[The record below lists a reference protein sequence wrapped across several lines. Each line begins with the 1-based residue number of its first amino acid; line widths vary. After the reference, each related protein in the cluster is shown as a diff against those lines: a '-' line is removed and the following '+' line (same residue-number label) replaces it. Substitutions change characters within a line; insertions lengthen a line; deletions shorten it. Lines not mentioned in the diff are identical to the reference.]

1 MGEMLMETEFNT
13 LWSIKACYFIC
24 TITLVQISTN
34 FSNSFTATVSNELQK
49 SSSKIPPRLKSVAN
63 YLAKIDFN
71 SVTLKRVIQ
80 CTCAAKSF
88 ISSILTQRGI
98 AKASV
103 VCPSVSP
110 SITLRYHGRISW
122 IFLEN
127 NFTAD
132 KPILF
137 ILGRFQHDISTPK
150 GTAPNFSRNRSGVGK
165 IVDFRHLSR
174 RISGTVQDRAH
185 VAIDH

>member
-1 MGEMLMETEFNT
+1 VSGRGRERLIQLERSPIVSRRLGRNFNDEERLCRKMGEMLMETEFNT

-88 ISSILTQRGI
+88 ISSILT
-98 AKASV
+98 
-103 VCPSVSP
+103 
-110 SITLRYHGRISW
+110 
-122 IFLEN
+122 
-127 NFTAD
+127 
-132 KPILF
+132 
-137 ILGRFQHDISTPK
+137 
-150 GTAPNFSRNRSGVGK
+150 
-165 IVDFRHLSR
+165 
-174 RISGTVQDRAH
+174 
-185 VAIDH
+185 